1 MQSEKETNKVTP
13 PLPRRVLRALRGVI
27 EEEEEEEVVVVV
39 EVGVLRPLV
48 VWDAGMSEFGV
59 TICVCVCV

>member
-13 PLPRRVLRALRGVI
+13 PPPRRVLRAPRGVI
-27 EEEEEEEVVVVV
+27 DEEEEEVMVEVVF

-48 VWDAGMSEFGV
+48 AWDAGISELGV
-59 TICVCVCV
+59 TICV